1 MAVFFGAKTN
11 RGQVSVCGDAYGGCV
26 SHLRQHL
33 ALFVYMAFSFSAGK
47 DFVGLAISDHS
58 KKGR

>member
-1 MAVFFGAKTN
+1 MAVFIGSKTN

-33 ALFVYMAFSFSAGK
+33 ALFVYMAALLSVCK
-47 DFVGLAISDHS
+47 DFVG
-58 KKGR
+58 